1 MKLIQE
7 LNKLIKVDAEIER
20 FLNEEC
26 ETKVFEKGEILSK
39 QNQYNHTVFFVDEGL
54 LRMFYYENGKDITTN
69 FYSEG
74 KITANIDTLFKNQ
87 PTRNNIETLEKSVI
101 TTCNFNKLEELCSVS
116 LTAANFSRNI
126 LGNLMIEMSRRI
138 FSLQYMTAKE
148 KYIQLLEENPN
159 IILRAPLGMIASYLG
174 ISQETLSRIRKFTH
188 HIGHWFQIFTIKNFI
203 FQLSWILKHS
213 FRLHSTRLKRGHTE
227 TRKRSVTRA
236 GLLSQRK
243 IHVHFLR

>member
-1 MKLIQE
+1 MKNKVSINQYSFFLMFRRRRSSLLKRLFLFTFVRNPVFMKLIQE
-7 LNKLIKVDAEIER
+7 LNKHIKIDAEIER

-26 ETKVFEKGEILSK
+26 ETKVFDKGEILSK
-39 QNQYNHTVFFVDEGL
+39 QNQYNHTVFFVDDGL

-101 TTCNFNKLEELCSVS
+101 TTCNFKKLEELCSVS
-116 LTAANFSRNI
+116 LTAANFSRYI

-138 FSLQYMTAKE
+138 SSLQFMTAKE

-174 ISQETLSRIRKFTH
+174 ISQETLSRIRSD
-188 HIGHWFQIFTIKNFI
+188 I
-203 FQLSWILKHS
+203 
-213 FRLHSTRLKRGHTE
+213 
-227 TRKRSVTRA
+227 
-236 GLLSQRK
+236 
-243 IHVHFLR
+243 

>member
-1 MKLIQE
+1 MKRKISINQYSFFLMFRRRRCSLLKRLFLFTFVRNPVFMKLIQE
-7 LNKLIKVDAEIER
+7 LNKHIKVDAEIER

-26 ETKVFEKGEILSK
+26 ETKVFDKGEILSK
-39 QNQYNHTVFFVDEGL
+39 QNQYNHTVFFVDDGL

-101 TTCNFNKLEELCSVS
+101 TTCNFKKLEELCSVS
-116 LTAANFSRNI
+116 LTAANFSRYI

-138 FSLQYMTAKE
+138 SSLQFMTAKE

-174 ISQETLSRIRKFTH
+174 ISQETLSRIRSD
-188 HIGHWFQIFTIKNFI
+188 I
-203 FQLSWILKHS
+203 
-213 FRLHSTRLKRGHTE
+213 
-227 TRKRSVTRA
+227 
-236 GLLSQRK
+236 
-243 IHVHFLR
+243 

>member
-1 MKLIQE
+1 MKRKISINQYSFFLMFRRRRCSLLKRLFLFTFVGNPVFMKLIQE
-7 LNKLIKVDAEIER
+7 LNKHIKVNAEIER

-26 ETKVFEKGEILSK
+26 ETKVFDKGEILSK
-39 QNQYNHTVFFVDEGL
+39 QNQYNHTVFFVEEGL

-116 LTAANFSRNI
+116 LTAANFSRYI

-138 FSLQYMTAKE
+138 SSLQFMTAKE

-174 ISQETLSRIRKFTH
+174 ISQETLSRIRSD
-188 HIGHWFQIFTIKNFI
+188 I
-203 FQLSWILKHS
+203 
-213 FRLHSTRLKRGHTE
+213 
-227 TRKRSVTRA
+227 
-236 GLLSQRK
+236 
-243 IHVHFLR
+243 

>member
-1 MKLIQE
+1 MKILEE
-7 LNKLIKVDAEIER
+7 LKKHTNVDKEIEK
-20 FLNEEC
+20 FLLEEC
-26 ETKVFEKGEILSK
+26 DRKIYQKGELLSK
-39 QNQYNHTVFFVDEGL
+39 QSQYNNTVFFVEEGL

-87 PTRNNIETLEKSVI
+87 PTRNNIETLEKSII

-116 LTAANFSRNI
+116 LTAANFSRYI

-138 FSLQYMTAKE
+138 SSLQFMTAKE

-174 ISQETLSRIRKFTH
+174 ISQETLSRIRSD
-188 HIGHWFQIFTIKNFI
+188 I
-203 FQLSWILKHS
+203 
-213 FRLHSTRLKRGHTE
+213 
-227 TRKRSVTRA
+227 
-236 GLLSQRK
+236 
-243 IHVHFLR
+243 

>member
-1 MKLIQE
+1 MKILEE
-7 LNKLIKVDAEIER
+7 LKKHTNVDKEIEK
-20 FLNEEC
+20 FLLEEC
-26 ETKVFEKGEILSK
+26 DRKIYQKGELLSK
-39 QNQYNHTVFFVDEGL
+39 QSQYNNTVFFVEEGL

-116 LTAANFSRNI
+116 LTAANFSRYI

-159 IILRAPLGMIASYLG
+159 IILRAPLGMIATYLG
-174 ISQETLSRIRKFTH
+174 ISQETLSRIRSD
-188 HIGHWFQIFTIKNFI
+188 I
-203 FQLSWILKHS
+203 
-213 FRLHSTRLKRGHTE
+213 
-227 TRKRSVTRA
+227 
-236 GLLSQRK
+236 
-243 IHVHFLR
+243 